1 MGSTHPVRLWNNEA
15 IGVNEVTVAVP
26 CDGYRSKTVYF
37 LTDTNG
43 NITIDVDPDG
53 EGMWIRLNQDVG
65 IGVRAVTNPYMYR
78 TEHDFIYL
86 RVQFSAAA
94 TVTCW
99 VVRGA
104 ER

>member
-1 MGSTHPVRLWNNEA
+1 MGSTLPNKLWDAKVIAINEQTA
-15 IGVNEVTVAVP
+15 VVP

-37 LTDTNG
+37 LTNTNG
-43 NITIDVDPDG
+43 DITIDIDPDG
-53 EGMWIRLNQDVG
+53 VGTWIRLNQDTA

-86 RVQFSAAA
+86 RVQFSVAA

-99 VVRGA
+99 VVRGDP
-104 ER
+104 